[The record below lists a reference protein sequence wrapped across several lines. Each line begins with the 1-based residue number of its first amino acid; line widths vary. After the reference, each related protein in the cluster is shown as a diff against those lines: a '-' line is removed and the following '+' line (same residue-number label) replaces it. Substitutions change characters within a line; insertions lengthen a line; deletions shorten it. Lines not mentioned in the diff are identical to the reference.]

1 MVVLPHDFLTSFVVV
16 ILHWFSI
23 FILQEEVSEEVEKK
37 MKMSIV
43 KMSAFF
49 EDTTKAQ
56 DCFRK
61 LDMVKNS
68 RIFNLLGKLLNEQKT
83 EDAQTTRVSLFHLQ
97 FYFLTVFHFQPGYRV
112 DFFLSKFLPWSKM
125 PLEFLMNSCSS
136 NLRIIFL
143 TFQWLLYFL
152 GFNPPINCIKILWC
166 LELRIT
172 RKQGKRLGLLSGFS
186 WMSLI
191 FKEP

>member
-1 MVVLPHDFLTSFVVV
+1 MVLPHDFLTSFVVV

-43 KMSAFF
+43 KMSASF

-136 NLRIIFL
+136 NLRIIF
-143 TFQWLLYFL
+143 
-152 GFNPPINCIKILWC
+152 FNLPVAFI
-166 LELRIT
+166 
-172 RKQGKRLGLLSGFS
+172 FS
-186 WMSLI
+186 WIQSPNKLH
-191 FKEP
+191 